1 MLFFTEKDSSGT
13 IVKGIF
19 DILFC
24 GVNIV
29 SKLIQLMS

>member
-1 MLFFTEKDSSGT
+1 MFFFMEKDSSGT

-19 DILFC
+19 GSLFC